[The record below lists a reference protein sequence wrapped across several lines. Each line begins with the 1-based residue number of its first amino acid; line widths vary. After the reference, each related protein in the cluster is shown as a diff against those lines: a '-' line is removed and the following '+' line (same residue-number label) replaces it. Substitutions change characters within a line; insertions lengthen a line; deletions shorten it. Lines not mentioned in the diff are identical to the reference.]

1 MVRRRAT
8 RRYKRIH
15 KGGGKLIH
23 TLKPGHRNIAWNEIL
38 EIGQCYI
45 MYNNVEKERGVRMTY
60 RLTDTTSRE
69 FIGNYTGVTT
79 LDIQG
84 NQITFFNF
92 STSSEGPPTRKMVE
106 FGPNGDRYTADGTIF
121 FSKVDCEGPKAGGR
135 RIKKKRRTRKK
146 RKKKRTR
153 TKKKKR
159 TRTRTKRR

>member
-1 MVRRRAT
+1 VRRRAT

-23 TLKPGHRNIAWNEIL
+23 TLKPGHRNIAWNTIL

-45 MYNNVEKERGVRMTY
+45 MYNNVEKQKRVIVKY
-60 RLTDTTSRE
+60 YLPDTPSHE
-69 FIGNYTGVTT
+69 FIGQYTGVTT
-79 LDIQG
+79 LEIQG
-84 NQITFFNF
+84 NKITFFNF
-92 STSSEGPPTRKMVE
+92 ITSSGAQTRKMVE
-106 FGPNGDRYTADGTIF
+106 FGPNEDLYTADGTIF

-146 RKKKRTR
+146 KRTR
-153 TKKKKR
+153 KKR

>member
-15 KGGGKLIH
+15 KGGRKLIH
-23 TLKPGHRNIAWNEIL
+23 TLEPGHRNIAWNTIL

-45 MYNNVEKERGVRMTY
+45 MYNNVKKIRMTY
-60 RLTDTTSRE
+60 HLTDTTSRE

-79 LDIQG
+79 LEIQG
-84 NQITFFNF
+84 NKITFFNF
-92 STSSEGPPTRKMVE
+92 ITSSG
-106 FGPNGDRYTADGTIF
+106 AQ
-121 FSKVDCEGPKAGGR
+121 
-135 RIKKKRRTRKK
+135 TRKK
-146 RKKKRTR
+146 IRTR